1 MSPQIRC
8 LISSESP
15 GISAMLMPQQIRS
28 FTSSESGIT
37 GVLDWAETS
46 DKVSRFLEAK
56 IQQVNIIDLEGW
68 RLLMGVTICNTDAI
82 GIFKRARRFPSDKE
96 FEVSISIPVPCIE
109 VVEYGLPDHAMY
121 GLGFFH
127 PVNEA
132 KSHVIN
138 PQFAD
143 YAGLQEYIVGSAER
157 AIDTAF
163 EFGFKCNGKVIRY
176 VA

>member
-1 MSPQIRC
+1 MRKQIRC
-8 LISSESP
+8 IVSSESP
-15 GISAMLMPQQIRS
+15 G
-28 FTSSESGIT
+28 
-37 GVLDWAETS
+37 
-46 DKVSRFLEAK
+46 VSRTLDIFEINRMLDCYLQTK
-56 IQQVNIIDLEGW
+56 IDQVNVADLGGW
-68 RLLMGVTICNTDAI
+68 RLQMFVVIRNTDSI
-82 GIFKRARRFPSDKE
+82 GVFKRTRRYPSGME
-96 FEVSISIPVPCIE
+96 FLVSISVPVPSIK

-143 YAGLQEYIVGSAER
+143 YAGLQEYFVGSAER
-157 AIDTAF
+157 AIDMAF
-163 EFGFKCNGKVIRY
+163 DLGFKCNGKVIRY